1 MKRTKLSERQLPN
14 YTYGEELMN
23 MITHI
28 VGGAAGIIMFVMCTI
43 KSIQSNNG
51 FTILSAVIYVI
62 SLISVY
68 TISSIYHGLRS
79 GHGKKVLQVI
89 DHCMIYLL
97 IAGTYTPILINAFI
111 PTYPV
116 IGYGLLI
123 FQWSV
128 GIMAAILTAIDLKT
142 FKVFSMICYILMG
155 WSVIIFLPQA
165 LTVLGDG
172 FLFILWGGIAYTVG
186 AILFGI
192 GAMVHWIHAIFHIF
206 VILGS
211 ILQFLGIYIYVL

>member
-1 MKRTKLSERQLPN
+1 
-14 YTYGEELMN
+14 
-23 MITHI
+23 
-28 VGGAAGIIMFVMCTI
+28 
-43 KSIQSNNG
+43 
-51 FTILSAVIYVI
+51 
-62 SLISVY
+62 
-68 TISSIYHGLRS
+68 
-79 GHGKKVLQVI
+79 
-89 DHCMIYLL
+89 
-97 IAGTYTPILINAFI
+97 
-111 PTYPV
+111 
-116 IGYGLLI
+116 
-123 FQWSV
+123 
-128 GIMAAILTAIDLKT
+128 MAAILTAIDLKT